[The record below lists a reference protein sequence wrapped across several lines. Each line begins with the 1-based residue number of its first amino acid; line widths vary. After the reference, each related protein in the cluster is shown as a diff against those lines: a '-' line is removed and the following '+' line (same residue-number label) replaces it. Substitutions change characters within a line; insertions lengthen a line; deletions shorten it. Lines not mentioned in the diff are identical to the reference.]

1 MKNSLLL
8 AALLLPCAAQ
18 AEIWVCE
25 QVQTATIRPT
35 FSGDRPSAKA
45 ESGGTWIIDTE
56 KGFKTTQQDIYEGDC
71 QQGKMIVC
79 GGMLSLS
86 GGDFVSQ
93 IVIFPEIESFFMSL
107 SMYER
112 DGQELLGIHTAAD
125 TRMLSAAGTCTKT

>member
-1 MKNSLLL
+1 MKKSLLF
-8 AALLLPCAAQ
+8 AALLLSSAAQ
-18 AEIWVCE
+18 AETWVCE

-35 FSGDRPSAKA
+35 FSDDRPSAERK
-45 ESGGTWIIDTE
+45 SGGTWIIDTE
-56 KGFKTTQQDIYEGDC
+56 KGFKTTQQDIYEGVC
-71 QQGKMIVC
+71 QQERMIVC

-107 SMYER
+107 SIYEK

-125 TRMLSAAGTCTKT
+125 TRMLSAAGTCTKI

>member
-1 MKNSLLL
+1 MKKTLLL
-8 AALLLPCAAQ
+8 AALLLSSAAQ
-18 AEIWVCE
+18 AETWVCE

-35 FSGDRPSAKA
+35 FSDDRPSAEKK
-45 ESGGTWIIDTE
+45 SGGTWIIDTE
-56 KGFKTTQQDIYEGDC
+56 KGFKTTQQDIYEGVC
-71 QQGKMIVC
+71 QQERMIVC

-107 SMYER
+107 SMYEK

-125 TRMLSAAGTCTKT
+125 TRMLSAAGICTKI